1 MSGSIKDNQMI
12 IMGLAAVAAAGLL
25 YVAFNQQKK
34 AAEEKII
41 KKLPGD
47 DDAISQRS
55 EDAISG
61 RSEDTAK
68 RSNTNTATDSKTES
82 KTLDEKTLHAKIEEF
97 DKKGKAYFKNKQV
110 RTIRN
115 LGRWNSLW
123 PFGELICLSPSFAF

>member
-1 MSGSIKDNQMI
+1 MI

-25 YVAFNQQKK
+25 YVAFNQQQE

-47 DDAISQRS
+47 DDAIS
-55 EDAISG
+55 G
-61 RSEDTAK
+61 RSED
-68 RSNTNTATDSKTES
+68 TNTATDSKTES
-82 KTLDEKTLHAKIEEF
+82 KILDEKTLHAKIEEF

-123 PFGELICLSPSFAF
+123 PFGELICLSPLFAF